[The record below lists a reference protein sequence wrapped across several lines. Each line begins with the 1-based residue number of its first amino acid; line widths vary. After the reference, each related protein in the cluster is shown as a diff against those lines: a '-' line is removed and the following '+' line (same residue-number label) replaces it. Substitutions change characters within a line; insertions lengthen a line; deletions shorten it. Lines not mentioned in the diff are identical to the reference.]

1 MNNIHEALADVTCHS
16 DQIEILAEVAFS
28 SPPSESYYREE
39 YAWRTANAAL
49 VIIAL
54 AAMLLRSSILT
65 VHLCQGLV

>member
-1 MNNIHEALADVTCHS
+1 MSRATLTRLKS
-16 DQIEILAEVAFS
+16 WRKWLFS
-28 SPPSESYYREE
+28 SPPSEAYYKGGVRL
-39 YAWRTANAAL
+39 ASSADAAL